1 MNTLNETLSGFVPTR
16 SLVGSGKDKQPYK
29 EKSKS
34 KDRRSKICQKKRRK
48 TNVARIRILAPMAL
62 SQRDKQKER
71 TSFIT

>member
-34 KDRRSKICQKKRRK
+34 KDRKKDY
-48 TNVARIRILAPMAL
+48 
-62 SQRDKQKER
+62 SKER
-71 TSFIT
+71 SRNRGENSYD